1 MKILAFESSCDETAV
16 AVVED
21 GRTVLSDAI
30 ASQAD
35 LHALYGGVVPEIASR
50 KHVEA
55 IAGLADAALAEAGL
69 RKADVDAVAVIG
81 VPVDSVPSMVMV
93 LPKPSLVAMSET
105 LLAPSFTPSW
115 ANAVLDDHATASCR
129 EICPL
134 TPSACA
140 SAFGNCVA
148 VPGKV

>member
-1 MKILAFESSCDETAV
+1 MVCGLVCESTVRSAARTRSTSVGCISLPLLAIACATIAICNGV
-16 AVVED
+16 AVVSPWPMD
-21 GRTVLSDAI
+21 ASASLS
-30 ASQAD
+30 SV
-35 LHALYGGVVPEIASR
+35 GSEGN
-50 KHVEA
+50 
-55 IAGLADAALAEAGL
+55 
-69 RKADVDAVAVIG
+69 VDAVAVIG

-93 LPKPSLVAMSET
+93 LPNPSLVAMSET

>member
-1 MKILAFESSCDETAV
+1 M
-16 AVVED
+16 
-21 GRTVLSDAI
+21 
-30 ASQAD
+30 
-35 LHALYGGVVPEIASR
+35 
-50 KHVEA
+50 
-55 IAGLADAALAEAGL
+55 
-69 RKADVDAVAVIG
+69 DAVAVIG

-148 VPGKV
+148 VPGQV